1 VGLPAGDEARSPA
14 QTISLAGT
22 PYAAIAGPH
31 DHPRLDRLE
40 ALASAL
46 DADPAAVLAFG
57 RAEQVDEP
65 SDPTLHPWTQPIC
78 GEAAQ
83 VDGRTLARGLLFSGT
98 NVMGPAACVVVRCSA
113 VDPADG
119 LGGDLDDPGA
129 HLRLWLELLL
139 RGHARYDP
147 DVAATTGCAVDE
159 VGAWPD
165 LVDLAVRRGLLQH
178 AEVEAALVARLA
190 RMTSVARRRLDLG
203 RRPGAGLAT
212 GLGPVAERLDRLAT
226 VVPDRI
232 AVDVLVLADGDRHRA
247 RLSAEHAAVWS
258 PRVVVADRAP
268 ATRAE
273 DPTPS
278 PGAVAIEWAAADWAG
293 DDSAALLGRGTRP
306 VLVVAAGETVDV
318 LDAAQLAQ
326 AAASGG
332 PGFAAEIEGPMGCEV
347 RLVMPEPGA
356 DRKIGRPG
364 DRRLHSVR
372 LRVGAGRTDWLAE
385 PPAVRPDHPRRFVI
399 AAPGYR
405 EGSGGIVAL
414 HRLCDLLNRC
424 GQDAALFTIDGN
436 AATHPGWRTPMI
448 ADPGAIDGAVV
459 VYPEIIRGN
468 PFGARHVVRWLLNR
482 PGYITRQP
490 MDAAPDDLLVTWNR
504 AIDPDAPVL
513 ALPLFD
519 PTIFFPKDVPGAGKL
534 LWVGKGTVPPDL
546 PRAGMTMIT
555 RSWPSQK
562 TELAALLRATDVLYS
577 CDWMTALAFEALL
590 CATPVVLVGDQRWSR
605 DEVVR
610 DAAFLPGIIFE
621 DGDLDEART
630 AVRQTA
636 ARYADQVSAVGD
648 EVARFV
654 ALVDRRF
661 PHPAAQGQLDLADR
675 CS

>member
-1 VGLPAGDEARSPA
+1 M
-14 QTISLAGT
+14 
-22 PYAAIAGPH
+22 
-31 DHPRLDRLE
+31 
-40 ALASAL
+40 
-46 DADPAAVLAFG
+46 LAFG

-65 SDPTLHPWTQPIC
+65 SDPTLHPWTQPIS

-83 VDGRTLARGLLFSGT
+83 VDGRTLARGLLFSGA

-139 RGHARYDP
+139 ARARPLRPRRRRHHRVCRRRGRGLARP
-147 DVAATTGCAVDE
+147 RRSR
-159 VGAWPD
+159 
-165 LVDLAVRRGLLQH
+165 VRRGLLQR

-190 RMTSVARRRLDLG
+190 RMASVARRRLDLG

-247 RLSAEHAAVWS
+247 RLSAEHAAAWS

-268 ATRAE
+268 ATCAE

-347 RLVMPEPGA
+347 RLVMPGPGA

-385 PPAVRPDHPRRFVI
+385 PPRSD
-399 AAPGYR
+399 
-405 EGSGGIVAL
+405 
-414 HRLCDLLNRC
+414 
-424 GQDAALFTIDGN
+424 
-436 AATHPGWRTPMI
+436 RT
-448 ADPGAIDGAVV
+448 
-459 VYPEIIRGN
+459 
-468 PFGARHVVRWLLNR
+468 
-482 PGYITRQP
+482 T
-490 MDAAPDDLLVTWNR
+490 
-504 AIDPDAPVL
+504 
-513 ALPLFD
+513 
-519 PTIFFPKDVPGAGKL
+519 
-534 LWVGKGTVPPDL
+534 
-546 PRAGMTMIT
+546 
-555 RSWPSQK
+555 
-562 TELAALLRATDVLYS
+562 
-577 CDWMTALAFEALL
+577 
-590 CATPVVLVGDQRWSR
+590 
-605 DEVVR
+605 
-610 DAAFLPGIIFE
+610 
-621 DGDLDEART
+621 
-630 AVRQTA
+630 
-636 ARYADQVSAVGD
+636 
-648 EVARFV
+648 
-654 ALVDRRF
+654 
-661 PHPAAQGQLDLADR
+661 PAA
-675 CS
+675 S